1 MKITKITPVMRKKSD
16 KIRLAPYCRVSSDS
30 QDQLHSFAAQI
41 RYYSEYEKKHP
52 EYTIVD
58 IYADEGITGTEMEK
72 RDDFLRLIRDCKRGR
87 IDRIITKTVS
97 RFARNLEELLEATR
111 LLKKLGV
118 SVYFEEQGIDTEKL
132 NMEMLVTFPGMAAQ
146 QESETISGNMRL
158 SYKARME
165 MGEFNCT
172 CPAYGFQLI
181 NGEMAINESEAIV
194 IRRIFD
200 LYLQGMGLQ
209 SIARILN
216 EEEIPRRYGRKE
228 WKHRTIR
235 YILTNERYKGDA
247 ILQKKYTT
255 ETLPYRRVTN
265 QGQYP
270 MYYVENSN
278 PAIVDKETFDKV
290 QEMLKSR
297 QNEPCGRVVYPLSGK
312 LRCPECGRTF
322 RRQEIN
328 EKVYWCC
335 MKMASG
341 ESNCQSRRV
350 REDVVYET
358 FTNLLY
364 KLKIYRKEL
373 LGTLIQRIEY
383 LQSQKSGVQEEIRK
397 IDKDIA
403 DLGAKNLVI
412 TRLHTSGVLGV
423 TEFTV
428 QSSEIS
434 NRITELRV
442 ERRKKMSE
450 EGDEELD
457 NLKELN
463 QIIEECQL
471 TSRFNGEVF
480 EQIVDRIIVD
490 STTTITFCLMGGLKL
505 SETIYEKGRCKK
517 E

>member
-1 MKITKITPVMRKKSD
+1 MKITEITPTIRKKSD

-30 QDQLHSFAAQI
+30 TDQLHSFAAQI
-41 RYYSEYEKKHP
+41 RYYNEYEKKHP

-72 RDDFLRLIRDCKRGR
+72 RDDFLRLIRDCKRGL
-87 IDRIITKTVS
+87 IDRIITKTVA
-97 RFARNLEELLEATR
+97 RFARNLEELLETTR
-111 LLKKLGV
+111 MLKRLGV
-118 SVYFEEQGIDTEKL
+118 SVYFEESGIDTEKL
-132 NMEMLVTFPGMAAQ
+132 NMEMLLTFPGMAAQ

-172 CPAYGFQLI
+172 CPAYGFELV
-181 NGEMAINESEAIV
+181 NGEMIINESEAIV

-200 LYLQGMGLQ
+200 LYLQGVGLQ
-209 SIARILN
+209 NIARILN
-216 EEEIPRRYGRKE
+216 EEKTPRRYGRIE
-228 WKHRTIR
+228 WRHRTIR

-247 ILQKKYTT
+247 LLQKKYTPD
-255 ETLPYRRVTN
+255 TLPFRQKIN
-265 QGQYP
+265 KGEKPQ
-270 MYYVENSN
+270 YYVENSN
-278 PAIVDKETFDKV
+278 PAIVSKETFDKV
-290 QEMLKSR
+290 QEVLKSR
-297 QNEPCGRVVYPLSGK
+297 QNEPCNRVLYTLSGK

-322 RRQEIN
+322 RRQETN
-328 EKVYWCC
+328 GKVYWYC
-335 MKMASG
+335 MQTASG
-341 ESNCQSRRV
+341 ASNCQSRRV
-350 REDVVYET
+350 REDMVYDA

-373 LGTLIQRIEY
+373 LGTLIQRSEY
-383 LQSQKSGVQEEIRK
+383 LQNQTSENQERIRQ
-397 IDKDIA
+397 IDKEIA

-423 TEFTV
+423 TEYTA

-442 ERRKKMSE
+442 ERRKKMNE
-450 EGDEELD
+450 DGDEGLD

-471 TSRFNGEVF
+471 TSRFDGEIF
-480 EQIVDRIIVD
+480 EQIIDRIIVD
-490 STTTITFCLMGGLKL
+490 SSTEITFCLTGGLKL
-505 SETIYEKGRCKK
+505 TETINEKGRCKNA
-517 E
+517 